1 MTLAKRLLLLV
12 AICWLG
18 LGGLAFAGVA
28 HVLDNQLVGWALMV
42 PAIGLGLIAPPGWLH
57 HVSDGW
63 PVLTLLGVALVYVAP
78 GVLMLAVRRA
88 TNTAGRSR

>member
-18 LGGLAFAGVA
+18 LACLALAGLA

-42 PAIGLGLIAPPGWLH
+42 PAIGVRLLAPPGWLH
-57 HVSDGW
+57 SVSDGW
-63 PVLTLLGVALVYVAP
+63 PVLTFLGVAVVYAAP

-88 TNTAGRSR
+88 TAP